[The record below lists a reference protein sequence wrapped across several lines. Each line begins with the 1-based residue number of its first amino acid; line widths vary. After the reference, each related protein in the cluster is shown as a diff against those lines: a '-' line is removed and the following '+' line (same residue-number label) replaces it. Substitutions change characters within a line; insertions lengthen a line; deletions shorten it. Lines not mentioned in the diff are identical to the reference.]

1 MAIRLMELELTD
13 IAYRVGAAFVTG
25 VLLGYERENHGRA
38 AGLRTVVLV
47 TTASALAMILS
58 EVFYRASEPG
68 GIDPVGWR
76 PDPARLAAGV
86 LAGMGFIGA
95 GVILRL
101 GNLVRGVTTASV
113 LWLAT
118 VLGLCFG
125 GGQFE
130 LGAGGLVL
138 ALLTLYVLPQLEQ
151 HIQNDWYAQVTVTLA
166 LDGATVQELGAV
178 IETSG
183 VRVKSVELDHNVAN
197 GTRVVR
203 FQLKFKRTDLIN
215 LPAEVVAH
223 VVRAPGV
230 LRAQWS

>member
-1 MAIRLMELELTD
+1 MELEYMEV
-13 IAYRVGAAFVTG
+13 AYRVGAAFVTG
-25 VLLGYERENHGRA
+25 ILLGYERENHGRA

-47 TTASALAMILS
+47 TTAAALAMILS
-58 EVFYRASEPG
+58 EVFYRASETG
-68 GIDPVGWR
+68 GIDPGGWR

-138 ALLTLYVLPQLEQ
+138 ALITLYVLPRLEH
-151 HIQNDWYAQVTVTLA
+151 HIRNDWYAQIAVTLA
-166 LDGATVQELGAV
+166 LEGATVQELGAV
-178 IETSG
+178 IETCG
-183 VRVKSVELDHNVAN
+183 VRVKSVELDHDVAK

-203 FQLKFKRTDLIN
+203 FQLKFKRTDLVL
-215 LPAEVVAH
+215 LPADVVTR
-223 VVRAPGV
+223 VVGVPGV